1 VLDIGQ
7 QTGQN
12 TSMTTTIQAC
22 TPFVP
27 DLTAPASAILHD
39 KALALTTAAA
49 EVSGQ
54 LAPVTRQTLVRH
66 MAVINSYYS
75 NLIEGNRTLPA
86 EIRAAQQGD
95 FSKDPAKRDLQL
107 ESLAHIAV
115 QQWIM
120 AQAPDLNTLYTP
132 DFIEALHREFY
143 QHVPESLWELKEGQ
157 GKFIDML
164 VPGAWRER
172 DVTVGL
178 HHAPPWQDVPTLMSQ
193 FCETYHPARY
203 AGTARIIAVMC
214 AHHRFAWLHPF
225 ADGNGRIN
233 RLLTDA
239 SLWAIDLQSTG
250 VWCLSRG
257 LARSSE
263 QYKSVLARADK
274 VRQGDL
280 DGRGE
285 LSQVALT
292 EFCDYMLETALD
304 QVQYIK
310 SLLKLDRFFG
320 RIEKYIEARNDGRV
334 LEMGSI
340 KSVAAIILYNAFLQG
355 KVKRSLALELCA
367 MPERS
372 ARRVLRQL
380 IDEGL
385 LSETSSRSD
394 LAWEIPAHVEPW
406 YFPELAPG
414 A

>member
-1 VLDIGQ
+1 MV
-7 QTGQN
+7 
-12 TSMTTTIQAC
+12 TTLQAC

-27 DLTAPASAILHD
+27 DLMAPAGAMLQD
-39 KALALTTAAA
+39 KALALSTAAA
-49 EVSGQ
+49 EVTGQ
-54 LAPVTRQTLVRH
+54 LALVTRQSLVRH

-95 FSKDPAKRDLQL
+95 FSKDPVRRDLQL

-115 QQWIM
+115 QHWIM
-120 AQAPDLNTLYTP
+120 AQAPDLDTLYTP
-132 DFIEALHREFY
+132 DFIQTMHGEFY
-143 QHVPESLWELKEGQ
+143 RHVPETLWAMKDAQ
-157 GKFIDML
+157 GKVIDTL

-178 HHAPPWQDVPTLMSQ
+178 HHAPPWQDVPALMNQ
-193 FCETYHPARY
+193 FCETYHPAGY

-239 SLWAIDLQSTG
+239 SLKAIGIDSTG

-257 LARSSE
+257 LAKTSE
-263 QYKSVLARADK
+263 VYKAVLARADQ

-285 LSQVALT
+285 LSQAALIA
-292 EFCDYMLETALD
+292 FCDYMLETALD
-304 QVQYIK
+304 QVQYIQ
-310 SLLKLDRFFG
+310 SLLKLDGLYG
-320 RIEKYIEARNDGRV
+320 RIEKYIQARNDGRV
-334 LEMGSI
+334 LEMGAI
-340 KSVAAIILYNAFLQG
+340 KPVAAPILYNAFLQG
-355 KVKRSLALELCA
+355 KLKRSLAIELCA

-394 LAWEIPAHVEPW
+394 LAWEIPDHVEPW